1 MAIFLCVVPLASVV
15 SQVTVSDY
23 WLMWSV
29 CVCQIEDLEQLLREK
44 TESYD
49 DLESVKLRLDSEV
62 ESNRTMIVELREVIR
77 HLETDLEARCK
88 TARQQQQVVLQWL
101 VCNI

>member
-1 MAIFLCVVPLASVV
+1 M
-15 SQVTVSDY
+15 
-23 WLMWSV
+23 
-29 CVCQIEDLEQLLREK
+29 REK

-62 ESNRTMIVELREVIR
+62 ESNRTVIVELREIIR

-88 TARQQQQVVLQWL
+88 TARQQQQVVSDSMTCLCDIL
-101 VCNI
+101 YLLGLLSV